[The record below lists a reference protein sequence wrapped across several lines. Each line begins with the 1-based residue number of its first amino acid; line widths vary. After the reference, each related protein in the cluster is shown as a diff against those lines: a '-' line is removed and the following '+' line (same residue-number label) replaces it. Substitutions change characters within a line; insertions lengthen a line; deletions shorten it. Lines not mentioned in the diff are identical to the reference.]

1 LLEDSYDFL
10 FVGDHT
16 HAVDTKN
23 RVAIPSSFRRSFP
36 TGTDDR
42 VVLLRGASGCI
53 EAHVRPEWRVHVTR
67 LRNLDLYNE
76 QDLVLRRLWLPGAN
90 EIELDGQGR
99 VLLPKKLTD
108 LAGIGAE
115 ARFVGLGPFFEIWSP
130 ARFDE
135 YVAQNARLY
144 DELIKRLDGRR
155 ATDEGAALPGG
166 QVQRDVPSAGN
177 AP

>member
-1 LLEDSYDFL
+1 M
-10 FVGDHT
+10 
-16 HAVDTKN
+16 
-23 RVAIPSSFRRSFP
+23 
-36 TGTDDR
+36 
-42 VVLLRGASGCI
+42 RGASGCI

-76 QDLVLRRLWLPGAN
+76 QDLVLRRLWLPGAT
-90 EIELDGQGR
+90 EIELDAQGR
-99 VLLPKKLTD
+99 VLLPKKLMD
-108 LAGIGAE
+108 MAGIGAE

-144 DELIKRLDGRR
+144 DELIKRLDGRIAADER
-155 ATDEGAALPGG
+155 AAIRGG

>member
-1 LLEDSYDFL
+1 MLEDSYDFL
-10 FVGDHT
+10 FVGDYT
-16 HAVDTKN
+16 HAVDAKN
-23 RVAIPSSFRRSFP
+23 RTAIPSSFRRSFP

-144 DELIKRLDGRR
+144 DKLIKRLDGRR
-155 ATDEGAALPGG
+155 AADERAAIRGG

>member
-1 LLEDSYDFL
+1 M
-10 FVGDHT
+10 
-16 HAVDTKN
+16 
-23 RVAIPSSFRRSFP
+23 
-36 TGTDDR
+36 
-42 VVLLRGASGCI
+42 RGASGCI

-76 QDLVLRRLWLPGAN
+76 QDLVLRRLWLPGAT
-90 EIELDGQGR
+90 EIELDAQGR

-135 YVAQNARLY
+135 YVIQNSRLY

-155 ATDEGAALPGG
+155 AVEEKAALRGG

>member
-1 LLEDSYDFL
+1 M
-10 FVGDHT
+10 
-16 HAVDTKN
+16 
-23 RVAIPSSFRRSFP
+23 
-36 TGTDDR
+36 
-42 VVLLRGASGCI
+42 RGASGCI

-144 DELIKRLDGRR
+144 DELIKRLDGR
-155 ATDEGAALPGG
+155 GAADERAPIRGG

>member
-1 LLEDSYDFL
+1 
-10 FVGDHT
+10 
-16 HAVDTKN
+16 
-23 RVAIPSSFRRSFP
+23 
-36 TGTDDR
+36 
-42 VVLLRGASGCI
+42 
-53 EAHVRPEWRVHVTR
+53 VHVTR

-76 QDLVLRRLWLPGAN
+76 QDLVLRRLWLPGAS
-90 EIELDGQGR
+90 EIELDAQGR

-135 YVAQNARLY
+135 YVVQNSRLY
-144 DELIKRLDGRR
+144 DELLKRLDGRR
-155 ATDEGAALPGG
+155 AADERAALRGG

>member
-1 LLEDSYDFL
+1 
-10 FVGDHT
+10 
-16 HAVDTKN
+16 
-23 RVAIPSSFRRSFP
+23 
-36 TGTDDR
+36 
-42 VVLLRGASGCI
+42 VVLLRGAGGCI

-90 EIELDGQGR
+90 EIELDAQGR

-108 LAGIGAE
+108 LAGIDGE

-135 YVAQNARLY
+135 YVVENSRLY

-155 ATDEGAALPGG
+155 ATDERAAAPGG
-166 QVQRDVPSAGN
+166 QAQRDVPSAGN

>member
-1 LLEDSYDFL
+1 MVEDSFDYLFL
-10 FVGDHT
+10 GDHT
-16 HAVDTKN
+16 HAVDAKD
-23 RVAIPSSFRRSFP
+23 RVAIPSSFRRNFP
-36 TGTDDR
+36 TGTEDR

-53 EAHVRPEWRVHVTR
+53 EAHVRPEWRVHIMR
-67 LRNLDLYNE
+67 LRNLDLYDE
-76 QDLVLRRLWLPGAN
+76 QDLVLRRLWLSGAT
-90 EIELDGQGR
+90 EIELDAQGR

-108 LAGIGAE
+108 LAGIGAD

-135 YVAQNARLY
+135 YVAQNSRLY
-144 DELIKRLDGRR
+144 DELIKRLDGRQAAEER
-155 ATDEGAALPGG
+155 AAIRGG

>member
-1 LLEDSYDFL
+1 MLEDSYDFL

-16 HAVDTKN
+16 HAVDAKN
-23 RVAIPSSFRRSFP
+23 REAIPSSFRRSFP
-36 TGTDDR
+36 TGTDDK

-90 EIELDGQGR
+90 EIELDAQGR

-135 YVAQNARLY
+135 YVVQNSRQY

-155 ATDEGAALPGG
+155 ATDERAALAGG

-177 AP
+177 AS

>member
-1 LLEDSYDFL
+1 MLEDSYDFL
-10 FVGDHT
+10 FLGDHT
-16 HAVDTKN
+16 HAVDAKN

-36 TGTDDR
+36 TGTDDK

-67 LRNLDLYNE
+67 LRNLDLYSE
-76 QDLVLRRLWLPGAN
+76 QDLVLRRLWLPGAA

-108 LAGIGAE
+108 LAGIRAE
-115 ARFVGLGPFFEIWSP
+115 ARFVGLGPFFEIWNP

-135 YVAQNARLY
+135 YVLQNSRLY
-144 DELIKRLDGRR
+144 DELIKRLDGRQAAGER
-155 ATDEGAALPGG
+155 TALPGG
-166 QVQRDVPSAGN
+166 QVQHDVPSAGN

>member
-1 LLEDSYDFL
+1 VVEDSYDFL
-10 FVGDHT
+10 FVGDYT
-16 HAVDTKN
+16 HAVDAKN
-23 RVAIPSSFRRSFP
+23 RVAIPSIFRRSFP
-36 TGTDDR
+36 TGTEDR
-42 VVLLRGASGCI
+42 VVLLRGAGGCI

-67 LRNLDLYNE
+67 LRNLDLYSE

-90 EIELDGQGR
+90 EIELDAQGR

-108 LAGIGAE
+108 LAGIDGE

-130 ARFDE
+130 ARFDD
-135 YVAQNARLY
+135 YVVQNSRLY

-155 ATDEGAALPGG
+155 ATEERSAVSGG
-166 QVQRDVPSAGN
+166 QAQRDVPSAGN